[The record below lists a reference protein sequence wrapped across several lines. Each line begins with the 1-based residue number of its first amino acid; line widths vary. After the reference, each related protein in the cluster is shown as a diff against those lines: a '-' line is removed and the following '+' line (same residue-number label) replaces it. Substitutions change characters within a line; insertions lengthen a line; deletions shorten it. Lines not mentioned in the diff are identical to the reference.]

1 MQSKRSGPAKAK
13 LQRERCWGTMVL
25 LLLRIS
31 DHIPQRLCI
40 TTERSTY
47 PGEGKCCSIVT
58 KLLYKKI
65 ESRKKVMIRANLSE

>member
-1 MQSKRSGPAKAK
+1 MQLKRSGPAKAK

-40 TTERSTY
+40 TTERGHLSGRGQVARAY
-47 PGEGKCCSIVT
+47 IVT

-65 ESRKKVMIRANLSE
+65 ESRKRL